1 MIKRKQQQIIR
12 PSGES
17 GFTIIESLVA
27 ILVAA
32 ILLAAIAPVIVLS
45 AATRVQARRVEQATQ
60 ATKSFID
67 GLKAKSID
75 APSKVIDELEP
86 PTKDKPRKIEE
97 NLITFEKMK
106 VPTKDDKDL
115 YCVNKDGK
123 IINKDNKDVTL
134 VNSVCK
140 NSDLLFYIQAAQ
152 IKVKKTDSKEGYR
165 LGIRVYRKEA
175 FDSLGNLTASDGDK
189 KDKQT
194 QQTFAAGV
202 GSIKA
207 PLIEMTTDIGD
218 NTTSFR
224 AFCNRLGVKGGDCN

>member
-45 AATRVQARRVEQATQ
+45 AATRVQARRVEQASQ

-75 APSKVIDELEP
+75 APSKVIELEASTP
-86 PTKDKPRKIEE
+86 DKPRKIEE
-97 NLITFEKMK
+97 NLITKTTMP
-106 VPTKDDKDL
+106 VPKKDDKDL

-123 IINKDNKDVTL
+123 ILNQDNKDVTL

-152 IKVKKTDSKEGYR
+152 IKVKKTDSYR

-175 FDSLGNLTASDGDK
+175 FDSLGDLTASDGEK
-189 KDKQT
+189 KEKQT

-224 AFCNRLGVKGGDCN
+224 AFCDRLGVKGTGDCN

>member
-45 AATRVQARRVEQATQ
+45 AATRVQARRIEQATQ

-67 GLKAKSID
+67 SVKSKSID
-75 APSKVIDELEP
+75 APSKVIELEP
-86 PTKDKPRKIEE
+86 LPKDKLRKIEE
-97 NLITFEKMK
+97 NLITLKKMP
-106 VPTKDDKDL
+106 VPTKYDKDL

-123 IINKDNKDVTL
+123 ILNKDNKDVTL

-152 IKVKKTDSKEGYR
+152 IKVQKTDSKEGYR

-194 QQTFAAGV
+194 QRTFAAGV

>member
-1 MIKRKQQQIIR
+1 MIKRKQRQIIR

-45 AATRVQARRVEQATQ
+45 AATRVQARRIEQATQ

-67 GLKAKSID
+67 SVKSKSID
-75 APSKVIDELEP
+75 APSKVIELEP
-86 PTKDKPRKIEE
+86 LPKDKLRKIEE
-97 NLITFEKMK
+97 NLITLKKMP

-123 IINKDNKDVTL
+123 ILNKDNKDVTL

-152 IKVKKTDSKEGYR
+152 IKVQKTDSKEGYR

-194 QQTFAAGV
+194 QRTFAAGV

>member
-45 AATRVQARRVEQATQ
+45 AATRVQARRIEQATQ

-67 GLKAKSID
+67 SVKSKSID
-75 APSKVIDELEP
+75 APSKVIELEP
-86 PTKDKPRKIEE
+86 LPKDKLRKIEE
-97 NLITFEKMK
+97 NLITITTMP
-106 VPTKDDKDL
+106 VPKKDDKDL

-123 IINKDNKDVTL
+123 ILNKDNKDVTL

-175 FDSLGNLTASDGDK
+175 FDSLGNLTASDGEK